1 MSEMQSNRRRQ
12 AQQELGLVDEK
23 EQAQD
28 ARAMQAEQERIRR
41 KEERRM
47 DIELSTSYQMTQT
60 IARWMDKYFLDPL
73 IGLIPGLGDALSS
86 LLVFPFIYVAAVK
99 VRSLPLTL
107 AVIFNV
113 LRDMVIGLIPFWVG
127 NILDFFNR
135 AYLQNC
141 RLIVGFV
148 EDDREIIREVNRKAF
163 WMGVGI
169 VVCCFLIY
177 WLISIAIAATAW
189 IFNFISSL
197 FS

>member
-1 MSEMQSNRRRQ
+1 MSEIQSNRRRQ

-73 IGLIPGLGDALSS
+73 IGLIPGLGDVLSS

-113 LRDMVIGLIPFWVG
+113 LRDMAIGLIPFWVG

-189 IFNFISSL
+189 TINFFSSL

>member
-1 MSEMQSNRRRQ
+1 MQSNRRRQ

-113 LRDMVIGLIPFWVG
+113 LRDMAIGLIPFWVG

-189 IFNFISSL
+189 AFNFISSL

>member
-47 DIELSTSYQMTQT
+47 DIELSTSYQMTQP
-60 IARWMDKYFLDPL
+60 IARWMDKYYLDKL
-73 IGLIPGLGDALSS
+73 IGLIPGLGDTLSS

-113 LRDMVIGLIPFWVG
+113 LRDMAIGLIPFWVG

-189 IFNFISSL
+189 TFNFISSL

>member
-73 IGLIPGLGDALSS
+73 VGLIPGLGDVLSS

-113 LRDMVIGLIPFWVG
+113 LRDMAIGLIPFWVG

>member
-113 LRDMVIGLIPFWVG
+113 LRDMAIGLIPFWVG

-148 EDDREIIREVNRKAF
+148 EDDHEIIREVNRKAF

>member
-47 DIELSTSYQMTQT
+47 DIELSTSYQVTQT

-113 LRDMVIGLIPFWVG
+113 LRDMAIGLIPFWVG

>member
-1 MSEMQSNRRRQ
+1 MQSNRRRQ

-113 LRDMVIGLIPFWVG
+113 LRDMAIGLIPFWVG

-169 VVCCFLIY
+169 VVCCILIY

-189 IFNFISSL
+189 AFNFISSL

>member
-113 LRDMVIGLIPFWVG
+113 LRDMAIGLIPFWVG

-189 IFNFISSL
+189 IINFFSSL

>member
-113 LRDMVIGLIPFWVG
+113 LRDMAIGMIPFWVG

-169 VVCCFLIY
+169 VVCCVLIY
-177 WLISIAIAATAW
+177 WLISIVIAATAW
-189 IFNFISSL
+189 AFNFISSL

>member
-113 LRDMVIGLIPFWVG
+113 LRDMAIGLIPFWVG

-169 VVCCFLIY
+169 VVCCVLIY
-177 WLISIAIAATAW
+177 WLISIVIAATAW
-189 IFNFISSL
+189 AFNFISSL

>member
-1 MSEMQSNRRRQ
+1 MNEMQSNRRRQ

-113 LRDMVIGLIPFWVG
+113 LRDMAIGLIPFWVG

-189 IFNFISSL
+189 TFNFISSL

>member
-1 MSEMQSNRRRQ
+1 
-12 AQQELGLVDEK
+12 
-23 EQAQD
+23 
-28 ARAMQAEQERIRR
+28 MQAEQERIRR

-73 IGLIPGLGDALSS
+73 IGLIPGLGDVLSS

-113 LRDMVIGLIPFWVG
+113 LRDMAIGLIPFWVG

-189 IFNFISSL
+189 IINFFSSL

>member
-47 DIELSTSYQMTQT
+47 DIELSTSYQMTLT

-113 LRDMVIGLIPFWVG
+113 LRDMAIGLIPFWVG

>member
-23 EQAQD
+23 EKAQD

-73 IGLIPGLGDALSS
+73 IGLIPGLGDVLSS

-113 LRDMVIGLIPFWVG
+113 LRDMAIGLIPFWVG

>member
-73 IGLIPGLGDALSS
+73 IGLIPGLGDVLSS

-113 LRDMVIGLIPFWVG
+113 LRDMAIGMIPFWVG

>member
-113 LRDMVIGLIPFWVG
+113 LRDMAIGLIPFWLG

>member
-1 MSEMQSNRRRQ
+1 MSEMQSNHRRQ

-113 LRDMVIGLIPFWVG
+113 LRDMAIGLIPFWVG

>member
-86 LLVFPFIYVAAVK
+86 LLVFPFIYVAAIK

-113 LRDMVIGLIPFWVG
+113 LRDMAIGMIPFWVG

-189 IFNFISSL
+189 TFNFISSL

>member
-113 LRDMVIGLIPFWVG
+113 LRDMAIGLIPFWVG

-148 EDDREIIREVNRKAF
+148 AGAREIIREVNRKAF

>member
-107 AVIFNV
+107 AVILNV
-113 LRDMVIGLIPFWVG
+113 LRDMAIGLIPFWVG

-169 VVCCFLIY
+169 VVCCILIY

>member
-113 LRDMVIGLIPFWVG
+113 LRDMAIGLIPFWVG

-169 VVCCFLIY
+169 VVFCFLIY

>member
-73 IGLIPGLGDALSS
+73 IGLIPGLGDVLSS

-113 LRDMVIGLIPFWVG
+113 LRDMAIGLIPFWVG

-189 IFNFISSL
+189 AFNFISSL

>member
-1 MSEMQSNRRRQ
+1 MNEMQSNRRRQ

-113 LRDMVIGLIPFWVG
+113 LRDMAIGMIPFWVG

-189 IFNFISSL
+189 TFNFISSL

>member
-113 LRDMVIGLIPFWVG
+113 LRDMAIGMIPFWVG

-189 IFNFISSL
+189 TFNFISSL

>member
-113 LRDMVIGLIPFWVG
+113 LRDMAIGLIPFWVG

-177 WLISIAIAATAW
+177 WLVSIAIAATAW
-189 IFNFISSL
+189 AFNFISSL

>member
-1 MSEMQSNRRRQ
+1 MQSNRRRQ

-86 LLVFPFIYVAAVK
+86 LRVFPFIYVAAVK

-113 LRDMVIGLIPFWVG
+113 LRDMAIGLIPFWVG

-189 IFNFISSL
+189 AFNFISSL

>member
-113 LRDMVIGLIPFWVG
+113 LRDMAIGLIPFWVG

-189 IFNFISSL
+189 AFNFISSL

>member
-113 LRDMVIGLIPFWVG
+113 LRDMAIGLIPFWVG

-189 IFNFISSL
+189 IFHFISSL

>member
-73 IGLIPGLGDALSS
+73 IGLIPGLGDVLSS

-113 LRDMVIGLIPFWVG
+113 LRDMAIGLIPFWVG

-148 EDDREIIREVNRKAF
+148 EDDREIIREVNRNAF

-169 VVCCFLIY
+169 VVCCILIY

>member
-1 MSEMQSNRRRQ
+1 MNEMQSNRRRQ

-73 IGLIPGLGDALSS
+73 IGLIPGLGDVLSS

-113 LRDMVIGLIPFWVG
+113 LRDMAIGLIPFWVG

-189 IFNFISSL
+189 AFNFISSL

>member
-113 LRDMVIGLIPFWVG
+113 LRDMAIGLIPFWVG

-135 AYLQNC
+135 SYLQNC

>member
-73 IGLIPGLGDALSS
+73 IGLIPGLGDVLSS

-113 LRDMVIGLIPFWVG
+113 LRDMAIGLIPFWVG

-148 EDDREIIREVNRKAF
+148 EDDSEIIREVNRKAF

>member
-113 LRDMVIGLIPFWVG
+113 LRDMAIGMIPFWVG

>member
-113 LRDMVIGLIPFWVG
+113 LRDMAIGLIPFWVG

-177 WLISIAIAATAW
+177 WLISIVIAATAW
-189 IFNFISSL
+189 TFNFINSL

>member
-113 LRDMVIGLIPFWVG
+113 LRDMAIGLIPFWVG

-135 AYLQNC
+135 TYLQNC

-169 VVCCFLIY
+169 VVCCILIY

>member
-28 ARAMQAEQERIRR
+28 ARAMQTEQERIRR

-113 LRDMVIGLIPFWVG
+113 LRDMAIGLIPFWVG

-189 IFNFISSL
+189 TFHFFNSL

>member
-1 MSEMQSNRRRQ
+1 MNEMQSNRRRQ

-47 DIELSTSYQMTQT
+47 DIELSTSYQMTQS

-113 LRDMVIGLIPFWVG
+113 LRDMAIGLIPFWVG

>member
-113 LRDMVIGLIPFWVG
+113 LRDMAIGLIPFWVG

-189 IFNFISSL
+189 IFNFVSSL

>member
-1 MSEMQSNRRRQ
+1 MNEMQSNRRRQ

-113 LRDMVIGLIPFWVG
+113 LRDMAIGLIPFWVG

-189 IFNFISSL
+189 AFNFISSL